1 MVIYHVGRG
10 GWSKD
15 QTFMKKKILSIV
27 VAGALTITSVTPVF
41 ATPNQEVIENQQKY
55 DDISK
60 KIEDIQ
66 GKIYS
71 LNEQIAPLAEKV
83 DNNKKQMDSIKDE
96 VENTKKEIE
105 TSKVDISEKEEVLGK
120 RLRELYKSGGQGSYL
135 TLLFSADSFSDLI
148 SKLDSAT
155 RLVNIDKKIV
165 KDLVDKKEKLDEKV
179 TSLEEKRN
187 EIAKINEEVKKDLDE
202 FTGKKQE
209 QEALIA
215 EIEAERAKFDKEF
228 LSVAERSLVEPQLAI
243 LESSSSITD
252 LQSAI
257 SQLRSIRDNQ
267 LKSPTVVEEINN
279 SIEAAKVK
287 LEELQA
293 QEEAANKPSIPN
305 RGPGSSASG
314 NAIVDFAYGYIGA
327 PYVYGATGPSSFDCS
342 GFTSFVFRNA
352 AGIDITRTTY
362 TQIGVGTPVSYGE
375 LQPGDLVFTYGL
387 DHVGIYV
394 GGGQYIHAPQPG
406 DSVKVSPVTSFYA
419 ARRVL

>member
-1 MVIYHVGRG
+1 
-10 GWSKD
+10 
-15 QTFMKKKILSIV
+15 MKKKILSIV
-27 VAGALTITSVTPVF
+27 MAGALTITSVTPVF

-215 EIEAERAKFDKEF
+215 EVEAERAKFDEEF

-327 PYVYGATGPSSFDCS
+327 PYVYGAAGPSSFDCS

-362 TQIGVGTPVSYGE
+362 SQIGVGTPVSYGE
-375 LQPGDLVFTYGL
+375 MQPGDLVFTYDLG
-387 DHVGIYV
+387 HVGIYV